1 MATFRKGVTICL
13 TLTCFVSLCIC
24 DCFQHQDLSS
34 WSSADELD
42 TSGSLSPVS
51 GRSTP
56 SHRRSVMFISTCTC
70 CYMRTRCLE
79 TPKSKCPKCPSEG
92 QIHPCHPKISPHAL
106 QIFLHLHNQRYAPSL
121 WILNFFPAFCSSCML
136 SISRQFPEISSFLT
150 FLLLPS
156 FSWQAF

>member
-79 TPKSKCPKCPSEG
+79 TPKT
-92 QIHPCHPKISPHAL
+92 HRV
-106 QIFLHLHNQRYAPSL
+106 NAPNAPVKARFTPVIPRSL
-121 WILNFFPAFCSSCML
+121 LTLFKSFSTFLNFFPAFYSSCML
-136 SISRQFPEISSFLT
+136 SISRQSPEISSFLT